1 MQGQPRRQHIA
12 LMGGSY
18 NPVHIGHLMVAD
30 YVRQAADIDEV
41 LMTVSP
47 LNPLKVDNTELAAD
61 SDRMVMLEIATKNF
75 SGITPCGIELT
86 MPRPSYTIDT
96 LNALSE
102 RYPDAKISI
111 IIGSDNWLVFD
122 RWRASEEIIARFGV
136 IIYPRPGYDIDRA
149 SLPKNV
155 SVVDAPTVDLSSTF
169 LRQKLSE
176 GFDMSTFLPT
186 GVFNYIKTKKL
197 YGTT

>member
-1 MQGQPRRQHIA
+1 MQEKRRHIA
-12 LMGGSY
+12 LMGGSF

-30 YVRQAADIDEV
+30 YVRQTVSVDEV
-41 LMTVSP
+41 LMAVSP
-47 LNPLKVDNTELAAD
+47 LNPLKVDSTDLAAD
-61 SDRMVMLEIATKNF
+61 SDRMAMLEIATKAF
-75 SGITPCGIELT
+75 SGITPCDIELT

-122 RWRASEEIIARFGV
+122 RWRASEEIISRFGV
-136 IIYPRPGYDIDRA
+136 IVYPRPGYDIDRTT
-149 SLPKNV
+149 LPPNV
-155 SVVDAPTVDLSSTF
+155 TVVDAPTVDLSSTF
-169 LRQKLSE
+169 LRQKLTE
-176 GFDMSTFLPT
+176 GVDMNVFLPA
-186 GVFNYIKTKKL
+186 GVYNYIKTKKL